1 MRPTSLSLS
10 LSHTHTHNTH
20 THTRTPRP
28 RRLVGSEPRVDR
40 VVGIS
45 RLLDRRATRLSDQ
58 PSRPNLAVGQQ
69 HTLSHPGSSLNPSS
83 FKRKAYRPSP
93 PRRERKK
100 RPGGVRGA
108 GVEAPPGRNSRRSRP
123 GSGITRP
130 ARCSPLAT
138 QRADPRCVAS
148 MAIVLGPSAL
158 AGRPAWWFCPHTVGL
173 GSALTAKD
181 RAAAACSLAPG
192 GRPLAPPAP
201 GQEPRSHR
209 CLPARSFTRS
219 AC

>member
-10 LSHTHTHNTH
+10 LTHTHTHNTH

-123 GSGITRP
+123 GSAINPGRP
-130 ARCSPLAT
+130 ARCSP
-138 QRADPRCVAS
+138 PRHAAS
-148 MAIVLGPSAL
+148 
-158 AGRPAWWFCPHTVGL
+158 RPKVRSVHGDSL
-173 GSALTAKD
+173 GSLGFGGAPCLVVLPTHGRLRIGPD
-181 RAAAACSLAPG
+181 RQ
-192 GRPLAPPAP
+192 
-201 GQEPRSHR
+201 GQSRS
-209 CLPARSFTRS
+209 CVQSGARGKTFGATS
-219 AC
+219 ARARA